1 MEEITVVC
9 LNVGSIMVIIDWQ
22 SNYDVNFIRQE
33 KRPKYCHRS
42 NDSDKQSE
50 SGKIQRYTF
59 APGYYIIDI
68 SYAHTKSSLNVTCQT
83 SVHHL

>member
-1 MEEITVVC
+1 MEEITIVC

-22 SNYDVNFIRQE
+22 SNYDVNYIRQE

-50 SGKIQRYTF
+50 SGKIQSYAL
-59 APGYYIIDI
+59 APRYYITDT
-68 SYAHTKSSLNVTCQT
+68 SYACAESSLNVTCQT
-83 SVHHL
+83 SLRHL